1 MRWEF
6 PKELRHPVDAATVLR
21 KRRGLKRALL
31 EQTNLV
37 PTRIAI
43 LGGSTTSE
51 LKSLLEVFLLAQGIQ
66 PTFYESEYNRYSED
80 VLFENPELW
89 NFKPEIVYLHTTWHN
104 VSQFPELLEGEA
116 EVEQRVW
123 QEASRFEAIWEKIR
137 TGLGAVIIQNNFDLP
152 PQRPLGN
159 LEASAAYGRVNFLMR
174 LNAEF
179 AKYARTHSRF
189 LVQDIQY
196 LSAQAGLSAWFDPR
210 YWYSFHTAMSPAA
223 TVALAQN
230 LEIGRAHV

>member
-6 PKELRHPVDAATVLR
+6 PKELIHPIDVATVLR
-21 KRRGLKRALL
+21 KRRSLKRELL
-31 EQTNLV
+31 EQPNLV

-51 LKSLLEVFLLAQGIQ
+51 VKSMLELFLLAQGIQ

-104 VSQFPELLEGEA
+104 VLQFPELLEGEA
-116 EVEQRVW
+116 EVEQRVR
-123 QEASRFEAIWEKIR
+123 QELGRFEAIWDKIESKLR
-137 TGLGAVIIQNNFDLP
+137 ALVIQNNFDLP
-152 PQRPLGN
+152 TLRPLGN

-179 AKYARTHSRF
+179 AGYAR
-189 LVQDIQY
+189 
-196 LSAQAGLSAWFDPR
+196 
-210 YWYSFHTAMSPAA
+210 
-223 TVALAQN
+223 
-230 LEIGRAHV
+230 